1 MTNALSQNAFDPVRW
16 ERFLAESARR
26 HQVPGIVAG
35 VLSID
40 PDSGVEQ
47 RFVASTGVTNNVTGV
62 ETSRDA
68 LCQIG
73 SVTKVV
79 TSTMIMQLREEGKLD
94 LDTRIADLLP
104 DTKLS
109 TTDDGSITVQH
120 LLTHTSGIN
129 GDVFT
134 DTGRGDDCI
143 EKYVALLKDAEPLFS
158 PGNGW
163 SYCNSGFVVL
173 GRIIELLD
181 GRSWDA
187 SVQARISARLDLT
200 HFLTLPEQIMSHR
213 YQHGHTRELGSK
225 VWSPAPVTG
234 LMRSVGPAGIITS
247 SVDDMLDF
255 GRSFLR
261 EGRGSAGTA
270 LLSPESVRLMSEPQV
285 DLGDAD
291 ALSPQWGLGWILD
304 DWNGHRVVWHGG
316 TTIGNKA
323 WFQVLP
329 DDGVVIVVFCN
340 GGVANAAGT
349 EIVGAFAREFAGTTT
364 GASVA
369 PAGPASD
376 VVIQDEWLGTYG
388 DFITTFEIVKTEQG
402 TLQAKL
408 SQSLDPEKPG
418 QAITV
423 DLFPTD
429 KPNRFTG
436 RPDTLT
442 TWAQLTFT
450 EVDGHPCLYSDIRCL
465 RKRDSTEAA
474 A

>member
-1 MTNALSQNAFDPVRW
+1 MTSTLSQNSFDATRW
-16 ERFLAESARR
+16 EQLLVESARR

-35 VLSID
+35 VLRID

-47 RFVASTGVTNNVTGV
+47 RFVASTGVTNSRTGV

-73 SVTKVV
+73 SVTKLV

-94 LDTRIADLLP
+94 LDTLITDLLP

-109 TTDDGSITVQH
+109 TQDDGTITVHH

-181 GRSWDA
+181 GRTWDA
-187 SVQARISARLDLT
+187 SVQARISARLDLQ

-213 YQHGHTRELGSK
+213 YQHGHTREPGST
-225 VWSPAPVTG
+225 VWSPAARTA
-234 LMRSVGPAGIITS
+234 LMRSVGPAGIINS

-261 EGRGSAGTA
+261 DGRGTGGTA
-270 LLSPESVRLMSEPQV
+270 LLSPESVRLMFEPQV

-304 DWNGHRVVWHGG
+304 EWEGHRVVWHGG

-329 DDGVVIVVFCN
+329 EDGVVIVVFCN
-340 GGVANAAGT
+340 GGVANAAGAD
-349 EIVGAFAREFAGTTT
+349 IVGAFAREFAGVSPAPGVT
-364 GASVA
+364 
-369 PAGPASD
+369 PAGPATD
-376 VVIQDEWLGTYG
+376 VVVQDEWLGKYG
-388 DFITTFEIVKTEQG
+388 DFITTFEIVKTDAG
-402 TLQAKL
+402 TLEARL
-408 SQSLDPEKPG
+408 SQSLKPEEPG
-418 QAITV
+418 DEIV
-423 DLFPTD
+423 VELFPTEQA
-429 KPNRFTG
+429 NRFTG
-436 RPDTLT
+436 RPDRLT
-442 TWAQLTFT
+442 SWVKLTFA

-465 RKRDSTEAA
+465 RKQVAA
-474 A
+474 ESAD

>member
-35 VLSID
+35 VLRID

-47 RFVASTGVTNNVTGV
+47 RFVASTGVTNNATGV

-94 LDTRIADLLP
+94 LDTLVADLIP

-109 TTDDGSITVQH
+109 TTDDGTITVQH

-143 EKYVALLKDAEPLFS
+143 EKYVALLKDAEPLFT

-187 SVQARISARLDLT
+187 SVQARISARLDLRR
-200 HFLTLPEQIMSHR
+200 FLTLPEHIMSHR

-234 LMRSVGPAGIITS
+234 LMRSVGPAGIINS

-255 GRSFLR
+255 GRAFLQ

-291 ALSPQWGLGWILD
+291 VLSPQWGLGWILD

-329 DDGVVIVVFCN
+329 DDGVVI
-340 GGVANAAGT
+340 
-349 EIVGAFAREFAGTTT
+349 
-364 GASVA
+364 
-369 PAGPASD
+369 
-376 VVIQDEWLGTYG
+376 
-388 DFITTFEIVKTEQG
+388 
-402 TLQAKL
+402 
-408 SQSLDPEKPG
+408 
-418 QAITV
+418 AI
-423 DLFPTD
+423 
-429 KPNRFTG
+429 
-436 RPDTLT
+436 
-442 TWAQLTFT
+442 
-450 EVDGHPCLYSDIRCL
+450 
-465 RKRDSTEAA
+465 
-474 A
+474 